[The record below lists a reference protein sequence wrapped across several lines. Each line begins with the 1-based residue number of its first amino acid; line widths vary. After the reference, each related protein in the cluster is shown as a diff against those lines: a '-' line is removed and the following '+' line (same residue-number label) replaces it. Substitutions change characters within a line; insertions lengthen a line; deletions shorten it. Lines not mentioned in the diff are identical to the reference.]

1 MRSFVLSALLY
12 STLTAA
18 FTYLDAISNGYNKT
32 MLGAALDIDP
42 RFTLKVEYG
51 VSPLPGMSILMNAVY
66 AMTDLALEDFE
77 EPIVPILYKHPDFP
91 EVIIAPTATA
101 VGGGIQTRFIVWG
114 LLGGILAM
122 AEAGKAQTV
131 AFTLEWEGRDVGY
144 IMVAKPRD
152 RLAGPVSNITHTLL
166 QRSEVQSLDKDH
178 RLTADLTGAID
189 TPDDQTLTVSFTES
203 GPALT
208 GSDVLI
214 TVLYALA
221 YVARFSSASQGK
233 AFELRPPMARGMYI
247 GMVGSG
253 TTPFFQNRWIIET
266 IAKIPQY
273 MLSQHRFSSAA
284 FRLILGSEEI
294 GRGQIFK
301 AR

>member
-1 MRSFVLSALLY
+1 M
-12 STLTAA
+12 T
-18 FTYLDAISNGYNKT
+18 INPEK
-32 MLGAALDIDP
+32 IDP

-77 EPIVPILYKHPDFP
+77 EPIVPIPYKHPEFP
-91 EVIIAPTATA
+91 EVIIVPTATA
-101 VGGGIQTRFIVWG
+101 LGGGIQTRFIVWG
-114 LLGGILAM
+114 LLGGIVAM

-131 AFTLEWEGRDVGY
+131 AFTLEWEGKDVGY
-144 IMVAKPRD
+144 IMVAKPRGQ
-152 RLAGPVSNITHTLL
+152 LAGTGGNSTNTLL
-166 QRSEVQSLDKDH
+166 QRSKVQSLGKDNS
-178 RLTADLTGAID
+178 LVANLTGAVD
-189 TPDDQTLTVSFTES
+189 TPDDRTFTVSFTGT

-221 YVARFSSASQGK
+221 YVARFSSASLGK
-233 AFELRPPMARGMYI
+233 AFELRPPMAQGMYL

-266 IAKIPQY
+266 LARIPKY
-273 MLSQHRFSSAA
+273 MLNQHRFSSAA
-284 FRLILGSEEI
+284 FRLILDGVEI
-294 GRGQIFK
+294 GRGRMFK
-301 AR
+301 VG